1 MTTHRLFTALALCL
15 ALIVARPAFAEEP
28 AGERLQVADPFVEL
42 HTGPGRGYPVFF
54 VAARHEWITIELRHT
69 DWYRV
74 RAAGGQV
81 GWVARQQ
88 LETTL
93 TEAGGQKTFR
103 DVLLDDY
110 LRRRVEMGA
119 AFGRFKTEPLLKV
132 WTAWRFSDAMAVE
145 ATVGQAQGIFS
156 GTDFFHLN
164 LTVEPW
170 SDQRLSPYFG
180 IGLGQ
185 FNNIPNTSLVD
196 AVPVN
201 ARLGNAGIGLRYH
214 INDRFVARADYT
226 LYTAFVADTRS
237 TEYRAFTLGI
247 SFFF

>member
-1 MTTHRLFTALALCL
+1 MTTQRLFTALALCL
-15 ALIVARPAFAEEP
+15 AFITPGARADEP

-69 DWYRV
+69 DWFRV

-81 GWVARQQ
+81 GWVQRQQ

-132 WTAWRFSDAMAVE
+132 WAAWRFSDAMAVE
-145 ATVGQAQGIFS
+145 ATVGQAQGVFS
-156 GTDFFHLN
+156 GTDFYHFN
-164 LTVEPW
+164 LSVEPW

-201 ARLGNAGIGLRYH
+201 AKLGNAGIGVRYH

-226 LYTAFVADTRS
+226 LYTAFVADNRS

>member
-1 MTTHRLFTALALCL
+1 
-15 ALIVARPAFAEEP
+15 
-28 AGERLQVADPFVEL
+28 LQVADPFVEL

-74 RAAGGQV
+74 RATGGQV
-81 GWVARQQ
+81 GWVQRQQ

-132 WTAWRFSDAMAVE
+132 WAAYRFSDAMAVE
-145 ATVGQAQGIFS
+145 ATVGQAQGVFS
-156 GTDFFHLN
+156 GTDFLHVN

-180 IGLGQ
+180 IGLGK

-201 ARLGNAGIGLRYH
+201 AKLGNAGIGVRYH

-237 TEYRAFTLGI
+237 TEYRAITLGI